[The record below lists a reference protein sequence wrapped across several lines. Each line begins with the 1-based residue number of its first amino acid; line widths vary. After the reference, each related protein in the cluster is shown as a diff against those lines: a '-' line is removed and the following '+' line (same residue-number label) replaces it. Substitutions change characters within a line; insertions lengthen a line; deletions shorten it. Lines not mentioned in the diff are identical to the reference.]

1 MAAEYDLP
9 DRTAVED
16 GPVQIALLSRTDP
29 ADLTRSMHD
38 RLCFRQAQSL
48 LAGLCG
54 CTQQRAAQ
62 ALLSTA
68 ARLGIA
74 SAHVGAQFLAVLGT
88 YPGERPAVD
97 NDPEHLVSSLLEV
110 ALSPSGHDPAQ
121 RGSQP
126 PVPPE
131 PLPEDM
137 ALAVTRAA
145 RTDPGPLDDSAHVR
159 RSVMLAERGHE
170 LIVTGELDVATG
182 APLQD
187 AVKELGWGEP
197 SPDHDRPRLHIDL
210 TAVSFIDISGVQAL
224 NDLHAYV
231 DRHDGRLHVTPP
243 VARAPRRLLRYAAR
257 SGWLAPGFAPG
268 DPTHALAD
276 DLGTVEP
283 IALSGT

>member
-1 MAAEYDLP
+1 MAADRDLP

-29 ADLTRSMHD
+29 ADLTRSLRD

-68 ARLGIA
+68 ARRGIV
-74 SAHVGAQFLAVLGT
+74 SAHIGAQFLAALGT
-88 YPGERPAVD
+88 DPGERPSVD
-97 NDPEHLVSSLLEV
+97 NDPEHLVSSLLEA
-110 ALSPSGHDPAQ
+110 ALSPSGHGPAQ
-121 RGSQP
+121 RGSQS

-131 PLPEDM
+131 SLP
-137 ALAVTRAA
+137 A
-145 RTDPGPLDDSAHVR
+145 DS

-170 LIVTGELDVATG
+170 LIVTGELDVETG
-182 APLQD
+182 PPLQD
-187 AVKELGWGEP
+187 AVKDLGWGVP
-197 SPDHDRPRLHIDL
+197 SPDHDRLRLHIDL

-231 DRHDGRLHVTPP
+231 DRHDGQLHVTPP

-283 IALSGT
+283 IALSAT